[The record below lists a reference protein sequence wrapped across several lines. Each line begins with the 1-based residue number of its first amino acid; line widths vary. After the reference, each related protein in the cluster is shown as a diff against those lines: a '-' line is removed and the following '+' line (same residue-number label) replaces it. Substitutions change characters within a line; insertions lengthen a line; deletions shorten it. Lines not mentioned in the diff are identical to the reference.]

1 MMWSW
6 ILAAI
11 GICGIFLVGRK
22 TVWGW
27 LILCVNEGLWIA
39 YALATDQYGFILMSI
54 AYTAI
59 YIRSFIHWRNDDAI
73 SEAKSAAVEDIQSVP
88 DINKLMEDQR
98 DFE

>member
-1 MMWSW
+1 MWSW

-22 TVWGW
+22 TIWGW
-27 LILCVNEGLWIA
+27 PILFVNEFLWIA
-39 YALATDQYGFILMSI
+39 YSLATHQYGFILMAVSY
-54 AYTAI
+54 AAI
-59 YIRSFIHWRNDDAI
+59 YIKSFIHWRNDDAI

-88 DINKLMEDQR
+88 DINKLMENQR